1 MALASSSTS
10 LPVPAAG
17 HHPLPLTV
25 GVLGSGHAGTALAAW
40 FASRRVSTA
49 LWAPADHPGSISA
62 IKANEGVVTTE
73 GVINGSFTVS
83 ASDDLLA
90 VIRSS
95 HLLIIV
101 TRADVHDSFVSE
113 LANFNG
119 ELAEKDILVV
129 CGHGFSMKYER
140 QLQCKRILETDNSP
154 TTSKLSDKKKCKV
167 NIKEMKA
174 SFGLS
179 CFPIHR
185 NDVGVIDLPEDIK
198 IIFAQLFTAR
208 IIPIPPLQV
217 LFFSNYITHAI
228 AAVMNIGRLR
238 DPVNSLTKRAEQWLL
253 ELDERTPRAETDFF
267 FYGEGSNTYVCNVQE
282 QVDQERRKVAKA
294 CGLHLNS
301 LLQECNDEYG
311 TNYATLREYC
321 LAPSPH
327 NVHYAC
333 PDNMEHRYF
342 SEELCSLEDI
352 AAIATITKIE
362 MPLTRA
368 FINIIHAGKA
378 NFPPTDKTSSVIG
391 NFRSGDLIRFGAT
404 ILVKDEMMK

>member
-1 MALASSSTS
+1 
-10 LPVPAAG
+10 
-17 HHPLPLTV
+17 
-25 GVLGSGHAGTALAAW
+25 
-40 FASRRVSTA
+40 
-49 LWAPADHPGSISA
+49 
-62 IKANEGVVTTE
+62 
-73 GVINGSFTVS
+73 
-83 ASDDLLA
+83 
-90 VIRSS
+90 
-95 HLLIIV
+95 
-101 TRADVHDSFVSE
+101 
-113 LANFNG
+113 
-119 ELAEKDILVV
+119 
-129 CGHGFSMKYER
+129 
-140 QLQCKRILETDNSP
+140 
-154 TTSKLSDKKKCKV
+154 
-167 NIKEMKA
+167 MKA

-342 SEELCSLEDI
+342 LRNYAHWRISRQLQLLPKSRCPSPARSSILFMRERQTFRQLTKHPAWLVTSGQETWSALVPPYLLRMRWWSKEDV
-352 AAIATITKIE
+352 
-362 MPLTRA
+362 R
-368 FINIIHAGKA
+368 HA
-378 NFPPTDKTSSVIG
+378 V
-391 NFRSGDLIRFGAT
+391 RSNL
-404 ILVKDEMMK
+404 L